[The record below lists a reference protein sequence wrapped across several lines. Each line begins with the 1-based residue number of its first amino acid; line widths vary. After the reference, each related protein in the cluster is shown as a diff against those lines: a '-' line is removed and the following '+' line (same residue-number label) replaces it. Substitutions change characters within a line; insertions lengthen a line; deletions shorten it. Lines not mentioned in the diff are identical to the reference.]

1 MSDPIEIVQSK
12 VEYRCPDC
20 RRTYQ
25 TMEDYE
31 KHQGYCNP
39 ETHELAKSLVGK
51 WVMSDYQFSYDREV
65 EVGKVIQV
73 MDYRLL
79 GIEGFRISYD
89 FRGYAKTKNHDW
101 LMVGPDKVKVLG
113 SEEEARKVYK
123 ELLDSIAF
131 SEWESLMTKV
141 ALDESTTEDPYGE
154 GVDDAY
160 GEDDDDEEGD
170 EE

>member
-25 TMEDYE
+25 SMEDYIA
-31 KHQGYCNP
+31 HQRYCNP
-39 ETHELAKSLVGK
+39 ETHEIAKSLVGR
-51 WVMSDYQFSYDREV
+51 WVMAEYEFSYDREISI
-65 EVGKVIQV
+65 GKVVQV

-79 GIEGFRISYD
+79 GIEAYRISYD
-89 FRGYAKTKNHDW
+89 FRGYAKTKNQDW
-101 LMVGPDKVKVLG
+101 LVLGPDRVKGLD

-131 SEWESLMTKV
+131 SQWESLVTKI

-154 GVDDAY
+154 EVEDTFEEDNDDD
-160 GEDDDDEEGD
+160 GEDEE
-170 EE
+170 